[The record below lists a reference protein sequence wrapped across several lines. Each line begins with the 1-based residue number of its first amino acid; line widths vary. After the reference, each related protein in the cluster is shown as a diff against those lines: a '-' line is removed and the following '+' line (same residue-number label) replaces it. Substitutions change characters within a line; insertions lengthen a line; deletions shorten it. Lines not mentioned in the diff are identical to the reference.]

1 MQISVIIPTY
11 KPQAYLWECL
21 DSLNAQSYSKKQFEV
36 ILILNGCNNPYF
48 SQISDYIAKKLEGL
62 NINFIQVD
70 EGGVS
75 NARNIGLDY
84 AKGDY
89 IMFLDDDD
97 FLSPA
102 TLEELSRVMNQFDV
116 VIFKPLAFYDGN
128 KSYFE
133 YSRSFEYNAQS
144 HKNKVSI
151 NQVRKNFSGPV
162 MKLFPKS
169 IIGDRRYNVNFL
181 NGEDSLFMFLI
192 SNKIGKCVFASDE
205 AIYYRRVRENSAAT
219 TNKSLWYV
227 IKNSCSLIR
236 EYTYIYM
243 TDIKNYNFIFFATR
257 VLAALKAILFYK
269 KKTY

>member
-1 MQISVIIPTY
+1 MQMSIIIPTY

-21 DSLNAQSYSKKQFEV
+21 DSLNAQSYPKNQFEV
-36 ILILNGCNNPYF
+36 ILILNGCCNPYYL
-48 SQISDYIAKKLEGL
+48 QILDYVEKNLKDL

-70 EGGVS
+70 QGGVS
-75 NARNIGLDY
+75 NARNIGLDN

-97 FLSPA
+97 YLAPA
-102 TLEELSRVMNQFDV
+102 TLEELSKVMNQFDV

-128 KSYFE
+128 KSCFE

-151 NQVRKNFSGPV
+151 NKVRKNFSGPV
-162 MKLFPKS
+162 MKLFPKAV
-169 IIGDRRYNVNFL
+169 IGDRRYNINFL

-192 SNKIGKCVFASDE
+192 SNKICKCVFASED

-219 TNKSLWYV
+219 TNKSFWYV
-227 IKNSCSLIR
+227 IKNSFNLIR

-243 TDIKNYNFIFFATR
+243 TDVKNYNFIFFLTR
-257 VLAALKAILFYK
+257 VLAAFKAILFYK
-269 KKTY
+269 GKTY